1 MDLSII
7 NSLCNMSI
15 EELKDWIESQVYSD
29 KEKEAVEEGKRMVD
43 NLSEF
48 SANDSPNK
56 VMITLIAYTIYKEK
70 GGK

>member
-15 EELKDWIESQVYSD
+15 EELNDWIASQVYSD
-29 KEKEAVEEGKRMVD
+29 KEKEAVEKGKRMID
-43 NLSEF
+43 KLSEF
-48 SANDSPNK
+48 SVNDSPNK
-56 VMITLIAYTIYKEK
+56 VMITLIAYTIYKAK